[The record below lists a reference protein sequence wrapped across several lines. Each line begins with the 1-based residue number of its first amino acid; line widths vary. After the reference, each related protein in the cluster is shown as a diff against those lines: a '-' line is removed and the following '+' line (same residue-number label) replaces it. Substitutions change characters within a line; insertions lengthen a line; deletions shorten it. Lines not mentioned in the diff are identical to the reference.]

1 MSNQYL
7 DITNVQIFS
16 SKEEIK
22 KVCYKCFSKKYIRI
36 ALTQYTLLE
45 AYSSVCKHSIK
56 SILHSI
62 RSVQSDEQKT
72 QLLDDMV
79 QAIAAKCGF
88 SKYVS
93 KYQLLLN
100 EAIQNFQKSKN
111 ILFNFE
117 DKLKKQNIP
126 FDKTEHILQPKLDYV
141 YTNTQT
147 NMNLLSKNEENE
159 QQDEITQALY
169 EQQKNINCAQI
180 FMFIFSKTRTNVNLN
195 DYTQYILAVE
205 DYLNDEQN
213 MLIPKQEK
221 LVGLLDLIK
230 QLNKQN
236 KNTLSYNQSQALLG
250 LLQQYL

>member
-1 MSNQYL
+1 M
-7 DITNVQIFS
+7 V
-16 SKEEIK
+16 
-22 KVCYKCFSKKYIRI
+22 
-36 ALTQYTLLE
+36 E
-45 AYSSVCKHSIK
+45 AIS
-56 SILHSI
+56 
-62 RSVQSDEQKT
+62 
-72 QLLDDMV
+72 
-79 QAIAAKCGF
+79 AKCGF

-111 ILFNFE
+111 VIFNFE
-117 DKLKKQNIP
+117 DKFKKQNIP

-141 YTNTQT
+141 YANPQNNINT
-147 NMNLLSKNEENE
+147 LYKNEENDIDE
-159 QQDEITQALY
+159 QDQHKDITQALY